1 MNREITPLDLD
12 KLEQRL
18 LKVHKYL
25 TPLLAPRMP
34 PNYLGTQGAKV
45 TLAIARREIG
55 YAAECLKTA
64 YESIED
70 ARQDSGNFKI
80 TNQ

>member
-1 MNREITPLDLD
+1 MSREITPLDLD

-25 TPLLAPRMP
+25 TPLLAHRMP
-34 PNYLGTQGAKV
+34 PNYLGTQGAIV
-45 TLAIARREIG
+45 TLARARKEIG

-64 YESIED
+64 HESIDD
-70 ARQDSGNFKI
+70 AREDSGTFKI
-80 TNQ
+80 ANQ